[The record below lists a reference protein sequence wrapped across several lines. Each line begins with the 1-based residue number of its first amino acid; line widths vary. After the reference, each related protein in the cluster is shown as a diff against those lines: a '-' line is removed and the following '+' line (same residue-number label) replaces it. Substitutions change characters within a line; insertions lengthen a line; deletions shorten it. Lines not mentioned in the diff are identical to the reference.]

1 MQEYKYEQEAE
12 LSQKHRAIIP
22 VVEYFTSNR
31 RKLSK
36 VNENDTIESDV
47 TRKYLLVFTC
57 N

>member
-12 LSQKHRAIIP
+12 HSQRHRAIIH

-36 VNENDTIESDV
+36 V
-47 TRKYLLVFTC
+47 KWK
-57 N
+57 